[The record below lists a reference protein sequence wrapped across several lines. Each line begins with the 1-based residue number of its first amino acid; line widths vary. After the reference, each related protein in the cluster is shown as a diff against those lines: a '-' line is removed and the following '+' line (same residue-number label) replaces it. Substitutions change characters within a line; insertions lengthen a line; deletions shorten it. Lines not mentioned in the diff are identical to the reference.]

1 MVKKFTPFA
10 TSIWS
15 TNVDI
20 DEETHKKII
29 EFVYSLKEQDEGLN
43 VSNSLGW
50 HSSLG
55 KNINWNNFDTSP
67 ITFLFDKLKECNM
80 EVMSELNLTEDGWS
94 YITTDYW
101 FNVNG
106 KGAANYSHDHPDNS
120 LSGVLYLKKPE
131 NSGRIIFERTDSQ
144 HWAMPY
150 SNDFTKPGTDNRC
163 NYYCLETEEL
173 EYVVFPASL
182 RHSVEPNLS
191 DEDRISM
198 AINYRVRK

>member
-67 ITFLFDKLKECNM
+67 ITLLFDKLKECNM

-106 KGAANYSHDHPDNS
+106 KLPLNMN
-120 LSGVLYLKKPE
+120 
-131 NSGRIIFERTDSQ
+131 
-144 HWAMPY
+144 
-150 SNDFTKPGTDNRC
+150 
-163 NYYCLETEEL
+163 
-173 EYVVFPASL
+173 
-182 RHSVEPNLS
+182 
-191 DEDRISM
+191 
-198 AINYRVRK
+198 